1 MLARIL
7 ALAVVII
14 SILIYFAAFFFPEV
28 HRKNDFI
35 WSGMGLF
42 YGMVLWIFARQITG
56 GLLLGHIASVILL
69 SGLSCQIMYLRY
81 QVVSQKQQN
90 LFPKY
95 ISAFKTE
102 LKNTFKLTNN
112 DLYSNSV
119 IRLFKSLGGIFS
131 IDKNKSPTIA
141 GTTTNTDNLDEVV
154 IDARA
159 SNVTTIRE
167 NPSDKMEVQ
176 LETIPSTLPF
186 EEVKTLQKEPK
197 PSTSVATEVD
207 GLANPQE
214 LPNEETLSSQEDE
227 K

>member
-90 LFPKY
+90 LVPKY
-95 ISAFKTE
+95 ISVF
-102 LKNTFKLTNN
+102 
-112 DLYSNSV
+112 
-119 IRLFKSLGGIFS
+119 
-131 IDKNKSPTIA
+131 
-141 GTTTNTDNLDEVV
+141 
-154 IDARA
+154 
-159 SNVTTIRE
+159 
-167 NPSDKMEVQ
+167 
-176 LETIPSTLPF
+176 
-186 EEVKTLQKEPK
+186 
-197 PSTSVATEVD
+197 
-207 GLANPQE
+207 
-214 LPNEETLSSQEDE
+214 
-227 K
+227 